1 MSRIMQK
8 IDKSGKLPEQ
18 SEKGFKKHKN
28 SKWSDIPEE
37 VKTPLREEL
46 FREQGGLCCYCCQKL
61 KLEWSHIEHVQCRQD
76 YPKKRFDYD
85 NLLLSC
91 STPKQCDNAKGNQEL
106 SLTPLMKECDNEIKL
121 NLAGEL
127 VSGSKRADEA
137 IDILKL
143 NNRQIRL
150 WRKNLVDAISFVFD
164 PNQSYGPPIGIQDR
178 KTLDL
183 IMDNYSDLYQKRE
196 LEYIIKKLTE

>member
-1 MSRIMQK
+1 MQK
-8 IDKSGKLPEQ
+8 IDKTGKLPEQ

-46 FREQGGLCCYCCQKL
+46 FLEQGGLCCYCCQKL

-143 NNRQIRL
+143 NNRQIKL
-150 WRKNLVDAISFVFD
+150 WRKNLVDAINFVFD

-183 IMDNYSDLYQKRE
+183 IMNNYSDLYQKRE

>member
-127 VSGSKRADEA
+127 VSSSKRADEA

-143 NNRQIRL
+143 NNRQISLR
-150 WRKNLVDAISFVFD
+150 RKNLVDAISFVFD

>member
-76 YPKKRFDYD
+76 YPNKRFDYD

-106 SLTPLMKECDNEIKL
+106 SLTPLMKECDDEIKL

-127 VSGSKRADEA
+127 VSGSGRADEA

-150 WRKNLVDAISFVFD
+150 WRKNLVDAISFVS
-164 PNQSYGPPIGIQDR
+164 PSQILCNCP
-178 KTLDL
+178 LD
-183 IMDNYSDLYQKRE
+183 
-196 LEYIIKKLTE
+196 

>member
-1 MSRIMQK
+1 MQK
-8 IDKSGKLPEQ
+8 IDKTGKLPEQ

-46 FREQGGLCCYCCQKL
+46 FLEQGGLCCYCCQKL

-127 VSGSKRADEA
+127 ISGSKRADEA

-183 IMDNYSDLYQKRE
+183 IMGNYSDLYQKRE